1 MAYNALCGRVL
12 EFSMLL
18 AAYTWIAY
26 PLLLAALRWLG
37 SHVSPIPFAS
47 TQQGPALPSVSVI
60 IPAHNEE
67 QRIAGKLRN
76 CLELEYPRDQVEF
89 IVCSDGSTDATEEI
103 VRDFMTRDARI
114 RWLQSQHRAGKSGV
128 QNIAAAAAR
137 GDILFFTDANAS
149 MGADVLRI
157 LIDDLADPAVGLVT
171 GTVHLG
177 EPKLAEPELAEPK
190 LGESK
195 IAEPKIAEPKLA
207 EPKLAEP
214 GLGHAKDAVA
224 RSQGFYW
231 RYELFLRVAE
241 SDLGILATA
250 SGQAMAVRREL
261 YRPLPTC
268 YGDDCIL
275 PLEVR
280 LQGRRVVQERSALV
294 FDTMPHSIRGEL
306 RARIRMTA
314 RNWAGTLARP
324 GLLNP
329 LRFPLTSW
337 ALFSHKLL
345 RWLTPFF
352 LGLAFLS
359 NTGLVLT
366 GRGTFFWWMQAGF
379 YLSAL
384 VGWQLTRKQR
394 SAGPFGYS
402 FSFCL
407 ANVGFFLGML
417 KAFRNQKIV
426 AY

>member
-1 MAYNALCGRVL
+1 MAFSELYGLGL
-12 EFSMLL
+12 ELSMLL
-18 AAYTWIAY
+18 VAYTWIAY
-26 PLLLAALRWLG
+26 PLLLAAMRWSALRALG
-37 SHVSPIPFAS
+37 GRISPPSAAS
-47 TQQGPALPSVSVI
+47 GHQDAATPSVSI
-60 IPAHNEE
+60 IVPVHNEE
-67 QRIAGKLRN
+67 SRIAEKLRN
-76 CLELEYPRDQVEF
+76 CLEFEYPHDHVEF

-103 VRDFMTRDARI
+103 VLDFIARDARI

-137 GDILFFTDANAS
+137 GDILFFTDANAR
-149 MGADVLRI
+149 MNPGILRV
-157 LIDDLADPAVGLVT
+157 LIDALADPAVGLVT

-177 EPKLAEPELAEPK
+177 EPE
-190 LGESK
+190 
-195 IAEPKIAEPKLA
+195 
-207 EPKLAEP
+207 
-214 GLGHAKDAVA
+214 DAVA
-224 RSQGFYW
+224 RGQGFYW

-261 YRPLPTC
+261 YRPLPPC

-275 PLEVR
+275 PLDIR
-280 LQGRRVVQERSALV
+280 MQGRRVVQERSAIV
-294 FDTMPHSIRGEL
+294 FDTMPHSIQGEL

-324 GLLNP
+324 ALLNP
-329 LRFPLTSW
+329 LRFPFTAWGLV
-337 ALFSHKLL
+337 SHKLL

-352 LGLAFLS
+352 LVFAFLS
-359 NTGLVLT
+359 NTGLALS
-366 GRGTFFWWMQAGF
+366 GHGTFWWWLQAGF
-379 YLSAL
+379 YLSAF

-407 ANVGFFLGML
+407 ANVGFLLGML